1 MDFDQGL
8 VGPFRSVER
17 GFELCWRY
25 VVEVAVRP
33 AGVVPVDPSQGGQL
47 DVLDGLPWPG
57 AGRSVDQLGLVISVH
72 RLREGVI
79 PRRQLRL
86 IRSVISELFG

>member
-8 VGPFRSVER
+8 VSPFRSVER

-25 VVEVAVRP
+25 VVEIAVQP
-33 AGVVPVDPSQGGQL
+33 AGVVPVDSSQGGQL
-47 DVLDGLPWPG
+47 DVFGGLPWPG

-72 RLREGVI
+72 RLREGVVEA
-79 PRRQLRL
+79 LT
-86 IRSVISELFG
+86 G